1 MLTARSQGEAA
12 GGRRQTGRRGT
23 RNGGHRFPGFAF
35 PLPPDA
41 LPPLRSNSSR
51 VLAIVLLLAVQS
63 RTLESQEQP
72 APDEPERGLLPR
84 VNVYVPEGRA
94 DIRLLKPIRNSL
106 FENQIAYNF
115 VSGDISAFLR
125 YKYYGRSGSSTLS
138 FFDSIEFEELEKFS
152 NEFSRTRGAL
162 YLHRRPLD
170 FYNRLYALAEFDR
183 LTFSDLQ
190 LHPDANRTNTYV
202 KIGYQFGT
210 PSDERSNAL
219 VGEARDRLFNLFTA
233 YREIG
238 PRGQG
243 FSLAATYGFD
253 YLGGDY
259 RYVKTE
265 MEAIQAI
272 SLPRKH
278 RLVLRLHG
286 GYFPYKVRV
295 VDPSRKVDPE
305 RLTPFL
311 VPRYELFKLNG
322 REELKG
328 YRGAERGPNQV
339 HLTAEYVV
347 PVFVE
352 APRRLGGIEWSS
364 LYAIFYTGTGNV
376 GDETSVYG
384 DLREYRVDAGGGVEA
399 ALSYRRYRAFLGA
412 LVAKTFVNGKGD
424 FRFLLSLKTY
434 H

>member
-1 MLTARSQGEAA
+1 LAAPPSRSISLARETETEEERERVPTVLFS
-12 GGRRQTGRRGT
+12 
-23 RNGGHRFPGFAF
+23 FFLF
-35 PLPPDA
+35 PLPLSKPV
-41 LPPLRSNSSR
+41 RG
-51 VLAIVLLLAVQS
+51 LLLFLALSAGARSAGGQ
-63 RTLESQEQP
+63 ESTP
-72 APDEPERGLLPR
+72 PPEPERGLLPR
-84 VNVYVPEGRA
+84 VNVYLPEGRA

-125 YKYYGRSGSSTLS
+125 YKYYGRSGTSTFS

-162 YLHRRPLD
+162 YLQRRPLD

-183 LTFSDLQ
+183 LTFSAPQ

-233 YREIG
+233 YREVG
-238 PRGQG
+238 PKGLG
-243 FSLAATYGFD
+243 LSVAATYGFD
-253 YLGGDY
+253 FVGGDY

-265 MEAIQAI
+265 MEALQAI
-272 SLPRKH
+272 SMPRRH

-305 RLTPFL
+305 RSTPFL

-339 HLTAEYVV
+339 HATAEYVV

-352 APRRLGGIEWSS
+352 APKRFIGMDWNS
-364 LYAIFYTGTGNV
+364 LYAIIYGGAGNV
-376 GDETSVYG
+376 GDEASVYG
-384 DLREYRVDAGGGVEA
+384 DFHEYRVDAGAGIEA

-412 LVAKTFVNGKGD
+412 LVAKTLVNGQGRV
-424 FRFLLSLKTY
+424 RFLLSFKTY
-434 H
+434 R